1 MTTAP
6 RLRMTK
12 EGTGNLSSEMQKLG
26 FTDYEAR
33 IYIQLLTTTPATAY
47 ELSKAAGIPRSNAY
61 GALENLNR
69 RAAVQAVSEDPVRYV
84 AVAPR
89 DMLARIAS
97 SASKLCDDLAES
109 LSAIAKPEDTHTVW
123 TVWGEAAVD
132 EKIRAMLDKAERH
145 VWIKAADTV
154 LRKHTAALRAAAER
168 GTEILIVLFGEDA
181 DEFRFS
187 ESTRVYLH
195 EGNGVR
201 MGTADNLFTVT
212 VDHEEAL
219 TANVGEDVFASY
231 TLNRP
236 IVTMAESLIRHDFY
250 LAEIFAR
257 FGPDIEAAFGLHL
270 QSLRAACFTPEQMA
284 AFKERTGLD

>member
-1 MTTAP
+1 MA
-6 RLRMTK
+6 RD
-12 EGTGNLSSEMQKLG
+12 GAGNLSSEMQKLG

-33 IYIQLLTTTPATAY
+33 IYIQLLTTSPATAY

-61 GALENLNR
+61 SALENLSR

-84 AVAPR
+84 AVAPG

-97 SASKLCDDLAES
+97 SARRLCDDLAES
-109 LSAIAKPEDTHTVW
+109 LSTIAKPEDTHTVW
-123 TVWGEAAVD
+123 TVWGEAAVH
-132 EKIRAMLDKAERH
+132 EKIGAMIDQAGRH

-154 LRKHTAALRAAAER
+154 LRKHSAALRAAAER
-168 GTEILIVLFGEDA
+168 GAEILIVLFGEDA
-181 DEFRFS
+181 REFAFS
-187 ESTRVYLH
+187 DATRVYLH

-212 VDHEEAL
+212 VDHQEAL
-219 TANVGEDVFASY
+219 TATVGEDVFASY

-250 LAEIFAR
+250 LAEIFQR

-270 QSLRAACFTPEQMA
+270 QALRAACFTPEQMA
-284 AFKERTGLD
+284 AFKERTGLE